1 MVEILPFSRYRNVY
15 DASRK
20 ESPAT
25 DTLQPLEE
33 ISGQERALRALSFGL
48 EIREAG
54 FNVYVAG
61 IAGTGRKTAVMDFL
75 ERLAKTKPK
84 AGD

>member
-20 ESPAT
+20 ECPAT

-33 ISGQERALRALSFGL
+33 IIGQERALRALSFGL
-48 EIREAG
+48 ENPGGGVQCLRGGHRGDREEDGRHGLSRAAG
-54 FNVYVAG
+54 KDEAK
-61 IAGTGRKTAVMDFL
+61 GR
-75 ERLAKTKPK
+75 
-84 AGD
+84 